1 MNKLGGSGIFV
12 TAIALVVFGL
22 FLRWELID
30 WLIDA
35 MGFLFIA
42 AGLALVAF
50 GIFNWATSRKGGS
63 SAY

>member
-1 MNKLGGSGIFV
+1 MSKLGSGGLFV
-12 TAIALVVFGL
+12 TAIALVIVGL
-22 FLRWELID
+22 FLRLDLID

-42 AGLALVAF
+42 GGLVLGMF
-50 GIFNWATSRKGGS
+50 GVFNWATSRKGGS